1 VSFVVTALFKPIN
14 HKGHEGPQRK
24 KPSIQVFTD

>member
-24 KPSIQVFTD
+24 TLHTGFH